1 MPSSTIDVLSR
12 HLEHVTLTD
21 PASEL
26 PTLAQVLDAVPDP
39 RHRRGRRYRLG
50 PLLALSLL
58 AVLSG
63 ATSLAKITRF
73 IAGYDPDL
81 RIRVGL
87 PATIRLAAS
96 TLGRLLARLDS
107 DALDAATC
115 AYLAALT
122 TCHPSETTAQTTTA
136 PKTRLLGLAVDGK
149 TLRGSRTGDGVTHLL
164 AAVRHDTQTVLAQR
178 QVDAK
183 SNEIPAFTPLLSGLD
198 LSAMVITTDALH
210 TQHEHARQIIA
221 AGGHFL
227 FIVKANQPTLHRR
240 LKALPWREAV
250 LNDRTDERGHG
261 RREIRRMKIC
271 TTRPGLPF
279 PHAAQAI
286 QVKRRR
292 TDLKTGKTTIVTI
305 YAITSLPLG
314 RITHAHLA
322 ALIRGH
328 WSVEALHHIRDVTYR
343 EDACKVRTGAAP
355 RILAS
360 LRNLAVGL
368 SRLIGWTNIT
378 AATDH
383 YRSHPADGL
392 QLLGL
397 TT

>member
-1 MPSSTIDVLSR
+1 MRGNSPVRFGEGPRGNAPSREPRRAAYST
-12 HLEHVTLTD
+12 
-21 PASEL
+21 
-26 PTLAQVLDAVPDP
+26 
-39 RHRRGRRYRLG
+39 
-50 PLLALSLL
+50 
-58 AVLSG
+58 
-63 ATSLAKITRF
+63 
-73 IAGYDPDL
+73 
-81 RIRVGL
+81 
-87 PATIRLAAS
+87 
-96 TLGRLLARLDS
+96 
-107 DALDAATC
+107 
-115 AYLAALT
+115 
-122 TCHPSETTAQTTTA
+122 
-136 PKTRLLGLAVDGK
+136 
-149 TLRGSRTGDGVTHLL
+149 
-164 AAVRHDTQTVLAQR
+164 
-178 QVDAK
+178 
-183 SNEIPAFTPLLSGLD
+183 
-198 LSAMVITTDALH
+198 
-210 TQHEHARQIIA
+210 
-221 AGGHFL
+221 
-227 FIVKANQPTLHRR
+227 PTLHRR

-250 LNDRTDERGHG
+250 LNDRTDERRHG

-305 YAITSLPLG
+305 YAITSLPPG
-314 RITHAHLA
+314 RITHAQLA

-368 SRLIGWTNIT
+368 TRLIGWTNIT